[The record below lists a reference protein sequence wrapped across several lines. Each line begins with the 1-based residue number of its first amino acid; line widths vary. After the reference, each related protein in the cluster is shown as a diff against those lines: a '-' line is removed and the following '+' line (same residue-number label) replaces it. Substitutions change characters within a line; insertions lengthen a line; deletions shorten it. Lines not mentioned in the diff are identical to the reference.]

1 MKNFTSVEFM
11 TVEEKQK
18 VLKDWQRFLKF
29 LASSD
34 WKNWNEK
41 QGGSDYGM
49 EAPKQFTKR
58 LYNHLSLHC
67 GFIAHYNIHG
77 FYSVY
82 FSGDFETLER
92 FFRNIN
98 HYGDYAD
105 LGEAMQEKQE
115 KMLGKILKQGE
126 NANDDKFELLKECV
140 SRAETDLD
148 FRKRII
154 KSIF

>member
-1 MKNFTSVEFM
+1 MKTFTSVEF
-11 TVEEKQK
+11 TTAEEKQK

-29 LASSD
+29 LASSEWGD
-34 WKNWNEK
+34 WNNK

-49 EAPKQFTKR
+49 EAPRQFTKR
-58 LYNHLSLHC
+58 LYLHLSLHC
-67 GFIAHYNIHG
+67 GFIAHYGIHG

-82 FSGDFETLER
+82 FNGDFENLEG
-92 FFRNIN
+92 FFKNIS

-105 LGEAMQEKQE
+105 LGEAMQEEQE
-115 KMLGKILKQGE
+115 KMLDKILKQGE

-140 SRAETDLD
+140 KRAETDLD

-154 KSIF
+154 NSFF